1 MHKDEAHEIPLNLL
15 KKCDTITFNNIIKLN
30 NMNNKRYI
38 NTINNEAEENL
49 SDTIIS
55 DDMIIR
61 GIQIFQKK

>member
-1 MHKDEAHEIPLNLL
+1 MV
-15 KKCDTITFNNIIKLN
+15 
-30 NMNNKRYI
+30 NKRYI

>member
-1 MHKDEAHEIPLNLL
+1 MD
-15 KKCDTITFNNIIKLN
+15 
-30 NMNNKRYI
+30 NKRYI
-38 NTINNEAEENL
+38 NTINNEAEVNL